1 KGKSIMASYE
11 HSIATYGGHTEASRD
26 NDVVSLQC
34 IPMLVAFWCS
44 ERVETSSYGTHET
57 LAAGYGRSTYASTW
71 RKYVW
76 DLSDFSFSFSLLR
89 PSFATT
95 RPNEIV
101 VESVLRA
108 GELDHFPMVSDW
120 TEGENIVV
128 AWVKEV

>member
-1 KGKSIMASYE
+1 MASYE
-11 HSIATYGGHTEASRD
+11 HSTATYGGHTEASRD

-57 LAAGYGRSTYASTW
+57 LAAGYGQ
-71 RKYVW
+71 
-76 DLSDFSFSFSLLR
+76 
-89 PSFATT
+89 
-95 RPNEIV
+95 
-101 VESVLRA
+101 SVLRA